1 MADGEIP
8 TAEEILRIH
17 SRIEEK
23 YDLKHKGTMKTAP
36 KFKLRREVLEPAAE
50 YDDPYHRAAVLLFGI
65 PSVHVF
71 EDGNK
76 RTAWIATQEYLER
89 SGINSEVL
97 RTTEPS
103 KNSQACRIVHIR
115 RARSMVRDWRNRC
128 GSITVKC
135 EKIQHT
141 RLLSLL

>member
-23 YDLKHKGTMKTAP
+23 YDLKHKGMMKTAP

-50 YDDPYHRAAVLLFGI
+50 YDDPYPRAAVLLFGI

-89 SGINSEVL
+89 SGINSAIPQDD
-97 RTTEPS
+97 RTIE
-103 KNSQACRIVHIR
+103 KIVR
-115 RARSMVRDWRNRC
+115 RAGLFTFDELARWFETGEIDVD
-128 GSITVKC
+128 
-135 EKIQHT
+135 
-141 RLLSLL
+141 RLQ

>member
-1 MADGEIP
+1 MADGGIP

-23 YDLKHKGTMKTAP
+23 YDLKHNGTMKTAP

-89 SGINSEVL
+89 SGINSEVPQDD
-97 RTTEPS
+97 RTIE
-103 KNSQACRIVHIR
+103 KIVR
-115 RARSMVRDWRNRC
+115 RAGLFTFDELARWFETGEIDVD
-128 GSITVKC
+128 
-135 EKIQHT
+135 
-141 RLLSLL
+141 RLQ